1 MKFDKWESYY
11 KAIIASMGY
20 DRDRDEVVAYQL
32 SSMLADR
39 EDQLVPLDELREMIK
54 GQHVFVFGD
63 GPSLVGD
70 IAGFDFRSLRV
81 AADGATTKLMDRG
94 ILPDIIVTDLDGQV
108 EDQVEANRQGA
119 IVVVHAH
126 GDNQDAV
133 KEWVPRFEGRL
144 LGTTQSTPIEHVHNF
159 GGFTDGDR
167 CAYLCDHFGATSVIL
182 VAFNFDDTDE
192 EYLRELGE
200 TKLKK
205 LTWGGMLLANLSNSE
220 IFFFED
226 LVDVYRGEEAAPL
239 VDPQGVVEDFVGVYS
254 PPPDVDRGS

>member
-1 MKFDKWESYY
+1 LRFEDWENYY
-11 KAIIASMGY
+11 KAIVSSMGY

-32 SSMLADR
+32 SSLLEDR
-39 EDQLVPLDELREMIK
+39 QDRLVAVDELRGMIK

-63 GPSLVGD
+63 GPSLEAD
-70 IAGFDFRSLRV
+70 IQGFEFNSLKV

-94 ILPDIIVTDLDGQV
+94 ILPDIIVTDLDGRV
-108 EDQVEANRQGA
+108 EDQVEANAEGA

-144 LGTTQSTPIEHVHNF
+144 VGTTQSTPIDWVHNF

-167 CAYLCDHFGATSVIL
+167 CAYMCDHFGATSVIL

-192 EYLRELGE
+192 EYLRELGPV
-200 TKLKK
+200 KLKK
-205 LTWGGMLLANLSNSE
+205 LTWGGMLLSNLTNSE
-220 IFFFED
+220 LFFFED
-226 LVDVYRGEEAAPL
+226 LVEVYRGEEVQPL
-239 VDPQGVVEDFVGVYS
+239 ADPEGVIEDFVGAYS
-254 PPPDVDRGS
+254 PEPDVDRGS

>member
-1 MKFDKWESYY
+1 LRFEEWESYY
-11 KAIIASMGY
+11 VAIVASMGY

-32 SSMLADR
+32 SSMLEKRKDR
-39 EDQLVPLDELREMIK
+39 LVDPQELGAMIK

-63 GPSLVGD
+63 GPSLEPD
-70 IAGFDFRSLRV
+70 IAGFEFNSLRV

-108 EDQVEANRQGA
+108 EDQVEANREGA
-119 IVVVHAH
+119 IVIVHAH

-133 KEWVPRFEGRL
+133 KEWVPKFEGRL
-144 LGTTQSTPIEHVHNF
+144 IGTTQSTPIDHVHNF

-167 CAYLCDHFGATSVIL
+167 CAYMCDHFGATSIIL

-192 EYLRELGE
+192 EYLQELGA

-205 LTWGGMLLANLSNSE
+205 LTWGGMLLSNLNNSE
-220 IFFFED
+220 LFFFED
-226 LVDVYRGEEAAPL
+226 LVEVYRGNEVQPL
-239 VDPQGVVEDFVGVYS
+239 ADPEGVIEDFVGAYS
-254 PPPDVDRGS
+254 PQPDVDRGS

>member
-1 MKFDKWESYY
+1 MKFEKWESYY
-11 KAIIASMGY
+11 KAIVQSMGY
-20 DRDRDEVVAYQL
+20 SRDRDEVVAYQL
-32 SSMLADR
+32 SSLLGQRQDR
-39 EDQLVPLDELREMIK
+39 LVPLDELRGMIK

-63 GPSLVGD
+63 GPSLKED

-81 AADGATTKLMDRG
+81 SADGATSKLMDRG
-94 ILPDIIVTDLDGQV
+94 ILPDIIVTDLDGEV
-108 EDQVEANRQGA
+108 EDQVEASRQGA

-144 LGTTQSTPIEHVHNF
+144 LGTTQSTPVEHVHNF

-167 CAYLCDHFGATSVIL
+167 CAFMCDHFGATSVIL
-182 VAFNFDDTDE
+182 VAFNFDDTDQ
-192 EYLRELGE
+192 EYLEQLGE

-205 LTWGGMLLANLSNSE
+205 LTWGGMLLATLENSE

-226 LVDVYRGEEAAPL
+226 LVDVYRGQEAGPL
-239 VDPQGVVEDFVGVYS
+239 PDPEGVVEDFVGAYGKL
-254 PPPDVDRGS
+254 PDLHKGS